1 MEVGLPFMSCRI
13 FPTHFAGGG
22 FFFPRSKVR
31 SEHPVLVLLNT
42 FDDISNI
49 GRPTMTIDVLLMQEI
64 LHHLTGFF
72 PLFAGFYTCQV
83 VSLLSSI
90 NTVENYT
97 WKGQWRNA
105 TPASLGLSSPCKKNV
120 FFCSPECKSP
130 LRKVQSF
137 SRF

>member
-1 MEVGLPFMSCRI
+1 MMGPLELEVDWKLDCLSCLAGF
-13 FPTHFAGGG
+13 FPHILQAEV

-97 WKGQWRNA
+97 WKGR
-105 TPASLGLSSPCKKNV
+105 
-120 FFCSPECKSP
+120 
-130 LRKVQSF
+130 
-137 SRF
+137 